1 MAQPAARASGGFHVR
16 PGRWTAQR
24 ALAELPE
31 TNDVIIEVID
41 GSLLVSPRGG
51 SDHANAIVEL
61 VSRGKPAARAAGY
74 RMYAE
79 VNLVVGEEL
88 PIPDA
93 IVARHDGS
101 RKVWFDATDVVLVVE
116 IMSPSTRRLDRI
128 VRPRI
133 YAEGGIPYYLRV
145 EFRGED
151 PVMLLHE
158 LTDGEYRRTVVAAAG
173 TTFTMH
179 EPFEFAID
187 PAELLDT

>member
-1 MAQPAARASGGFHVR
+1 MAQPAVKATKGIHVR

-51 SDHANAIVEL
+51 SDHANAIAEL
-61 VSRGKPAARAAGY
+61 LTQGRPAAKAAGY
-74 RMYAE
+74 RMYSA
-79 VNLVVGEEL
+79 VNLMVGEEL
-88 PIPDA
+88 PIPDL
-93 IVARHDGS
+93 VVVQHDGN
-101 RKVWFDATDVVLVVE
+101 RKVWFDASQVVLVVE

-158 LTDGEYRRTVVAAAG
+158 LVDGEYRPIVVAAAG

-187 PAELLDT
+187 PVELLDR

>member
-1 MAQPAARASGGFHVR
+1 MAQPALRDSSEFHVR

-31 TNDVIIEVID
+31 NNDVIIEVID

-51 SDHANAIVEL
+51 SDHASAL
-61 VSRGKPAARAAGY
+61 RDLAYLMHRAAKRVGFT
-74 RMYAE
+74 ALPE

-88 PIPDA
+88 LIPD
-93 IVARHDGS
+93 VVVVRHDGG
-101 RKVWFDATDVVLVVE
+101 RKIWFDASEVVLVVE

-145 EFRGED
+145 EFRGEA

-158 LTDGEYRRTVVAAAG
+158 LVDGEYR
-173 TTFTMH
+173 
-179 EPFEFAID
+179 
-187 PAELLDT
+187 